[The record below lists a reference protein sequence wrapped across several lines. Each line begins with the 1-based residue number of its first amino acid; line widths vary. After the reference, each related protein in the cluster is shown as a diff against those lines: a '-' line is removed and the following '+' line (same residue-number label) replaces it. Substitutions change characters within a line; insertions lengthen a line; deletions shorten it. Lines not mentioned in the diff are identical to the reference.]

1 MTSERELFSGVMING
16 TLEADVPD
24 DSANLPDWKNPIFI
38 GIGSAKH
45 GTNLVVQYKFL
56 FKVRIYVLYS
66 HIEVTYYIR
75 SLKSSSKFFFQLQKL
90 ELSFGQA
97 MDLLTNFFSWHLED

>member
-24 DSANLPDWKNPIFI
+24 DIANLPDWKNPMFI

-45 GTNLVVQYKFL
+45 GSNLVVQYKFL
-56 FKVRIYVLYS
+56 YVP
-66 HIEVTYYIR
+66 
-75 SLKSSSKFFFQLQKL
+75 
-90 ELSFGQA
+90 QA
-97 MDLLTNFFSWHLED
+97 LI